1 MLSGFSFRDG
11 VLNAEGVALP
21 ELAAEF
27 GTPCYV
33 YSRQAIESRWR
44 AFDAALAP
52 RRRLVCYA
60 VKANSSLAV
69 LNILARLG
77 SGFDIVS
84 AGELQRVIRAGGA
97 PGKVVFSG
105 VGKRPDEMAF
115 ALEQGIKC
123 FNVESA
129 SELIQLNAVAAD
141 LHKIA
146 PVSLRVNPDIDAE
159 THPHISTGLREN
171 KFGVAFELAP
181 ALYQEAAALEHIE
194 VVGMDCHIGSQI
206 VSPQPFRE
214 ALRRLL
220 GLLERIEADGIKL
233 QHIDVGGGLGIRYRD
248 ETPPGAEEYA
258 RMIAECLA
266 DVAHEIIL
274 EPGRAIVGNAGILLT
289 RVLYLNASPCRNFA
303 VVDAAMNDLIRP
315 ALYDGWHEIRPVTEE
330 SDAAEMVYD
339 VVGPICETAD
349 FLAKARPL
357 RLRQGD
363 LLAVCSAGA
372 YGFIMA
378 SNYNSRPRGAEVI
391 VDGDQVHEVRRRET
405 IADLMRGERLLPS

>member
-1 MLSGFSFRDG
+1 MPAGFSFQNG

-44 AFDAALAP
+44 AFDAALAA
-52 RRRLVCYA
+52 RRRLICYS
-60 VKANSSLAV
+60 VKANSNLAV

-84 AGELQRVIRAGGA
+84 AGEFQRVIRAGGA
-97 PGKVVFSG
+97 PAKVVFSG

-129 SELIQLNAVAAD
+129 GELLRLNAVAAD

-171 KFGVAFELAP
+171 KFGVAFERAP
-181 ALYQEAAALEHIE
+181 ALYQEAAALKHIE
-194 VVGMDCHIGSQI
+194 VVGIDCHIGSQI
-206 VSPQPFRE
+206 ISLRPFRD
-214 ALRRLL
+214 ALHRLL
-220 GLLERIEADGIKL
+220 ELIGRLEDRGITL
-233 QHIDVGGGLGIRYRD
+233 RHIDVGGGLGIRYRE
-248 ETPPGAEEYA
+248 ETPPAAEEYA
-258 RMIAECLA
+258 RAVAECLA

-289 RVLYLNASPCRNFA
+289 RVLYLNATPCRNFA

-315 ALYDGWHEIRPVTEE
+315 ALYGGWHEIRRVSEA
-330 SDAAEMVYD
+330 SDAEEMVYD

-349 FLAKARPL
+349 FLAKERPL

-363 LLAVCSAGA
+363 LLAICSSGA

-378 SNYNSRPRGAEVI
+378 SNYNSRPRGAELI
-391 VDGDQVHEVRRRET
+391 VDGDQIHEARRRET
-405 IADLMRGERLLPS
+405 IADLMRGECLLPA

>member
-1 MLSGFSFRDG
+1 MLAGFSFQGG

-44 AFDAALAP
+44 AFDAALAA

-60 VKANSSLAV
+60 VKANSNLAV

-84 AGELQRVIRAGGA
+84 AGELQRVIRAGGE

-129 SELIQLNAVAAD
+129 GELLRLNAVAAD
-141 LHKIA
+141 LHKTA

-194 VVGMDCHIGSQI
+194 VVGIDCHIGSQI
-206 VSPQPFRE
+206 INLRPFKD
-214 ALRRLL
+214 ALQRLL
-220 GLLERIEADGIKL
+220 GLIDRLEDGGITL
-233 QHIDVGGGLGIRYRD
+233 RHIDVGGGLGIRYR
-248 ETPPGAEEYA
+248 EEAPPAAEEYA
-258 RMIAECLA
+258 RAVAECLA
-266 DVAHEIIL
+266 DAAHEIIL
-274 EPGRAIVGNAGILLT
+274 EPGRAIVGNAGVLLT
-289 RVLYLNASPCRNFA
+289 RVLYLNATPCRNFA

-315 ALYDGWHEIRPVTEE
+315 ALYDGWHEIRRVSEA
-330 SDAAEMVYD
+330 SDAEELVYD

-349 FLAKARPL
+349 FLARERPL

-363 LLAVCSAGA
+363 LLAICSTGA

-378 SNYNSRPRGAEVI
+378 SNYNSRPRGAELI
-391 VDGDQVHEVRRRET
+391 VDGDQIHEARRRET
-405 IADLMRGERLLPS
+405 IADLMRGECLLPA

>member
-315 ALYDGWHEIRPVTEE
+315 ALYDGGHEIRPVTEE

-405 IADLMRGERLLPS
+405 IADLMRGERLLPA

>member
-1 MLSGFSFRDG
+1 MLAGFSFQGG

-44 AFDAALAP
+44 AFDAALAA
-52 RRRLVCYA
+52 RRRLVCYS
-60 VKANSSLAV
+60 VKANSNLAV

-84 AGELQRVIRAGGA
+84 AGELQRVIRAGGE

-129 SELIQLNAVAAD
+129 GELLRLNAVAAD
-141 LHKIA
+141 LHKTA

-194 VVGMDCHIGSQI
+194 VVGIDCHIGSQI
-206 VSPQPFRE
+206 INLRPFKD
-214 ALRRLL
+214 ALQRLL
-220 GLLERIEADGIKL
+220 GLIDRLEDGGITL
-233 QHIDVGGGLGIRYRD
+233 RHIDVGGGLGIRYR
-248 ETPPGAEEYA
+248 EEAPPAAEEYA
-258 RMIAECLA
+258 RAVAECLA

-274 EPGRAIVGNAGILLT
+274 EPGRAIVGNAGVLLT
-289 RVLYLNASPCRNFA
+289 RVLYLNATPCRNFA

-315 ALYDGWHEIRPVTEE
+315 ALYDGWHEIRRVSEA
-330 SDAAEMVYD
+330 SDAEELVYD

-349 FLAKARPL
+349 FLARERPL

-363 LLAVCSAGA
+363 LLAICSTGA

-378 SNYNSRPRGAEVI
+378 SNYNSRPRGAELI
-391 VDGDQVHEVRRRET
+391 VDGDQIHEARRRET
-405 IADLMRGERLLPS
+405 IADLMRGECLLPA

>member
-1 MLSGFSFRDG
+1 MPAGFSFQDG

-21 ELAAEF
+21 ALAAKF

-44 AFDAALAP
+44 AFDTALAA
-52 RRRLVCYA
+52 RRRLICYS
-60 VKANSSLAV
+60 VKANSNLAV

-84 AGELQRVIRAGGA
+84 AGELQRVLRAGGA
-97 PGKVVFSG
+97 PRKVVFSG

-129 SELIQLNAVAAD
+129 GELLRLNAVAAD
-141 LHKIA
+141 LHKTA

-171 KFGVAFELAP
+171 KFGVAFERAP

-194 VVGMDCHIGSQI
+194 VVGIDCHIGSQI
-206 VSPQPFRE
+206 INLRPFRD
-214 ALRRLL
+214 ALQRLL
-220 GLLERIEADGIKL
+220 GLIGRLEDRGITL
-233 QHIDVGGGLGIRYRD
+233 RHIDVGGGLGIRYR
-248 ETPPGAEEYA
+248 EEAPPAAEEYA
-258 RMIAECLA
+258 RTVAECLA

-289 RVLYLNASPCRNFA
+289 RVLYLNATPCRNFA

-315 ALYDGWHEIRPVTEE
+315 ALYGGWHEIRPVSEA
-330 SDAAEMVYD
+330 SDAEEMVYD

-349 FLAKARPL
+349 FLARERPL

-363 LLAVCSAGA
+363 LLAICSSGA

-378 SNYNSRPRGAEVI
+378 SNYNSRPRGAELI
-391 VDGDQVHEVRRRET
+391 VDGDQIHEARRRET
-405 IADLMRGERLLPS
+405 IADLMRGECLLPA

>member
-1 MLSGFSFRDG
+1 MLSGFAFRDG

-60 VKANSSLAV
+60 VKANANLAV

-84 AGELQRVIRAGGA
+84 AGEVQRVIRAGGA

-141 LHKIA
+141 LHKTA

-181 ALYQEAAALEHIE
+181 ALYQEAAALEHIA

-206 VSPQPFRE
+206 ISLQPFRE
-214 ALRRLL
+214 ALQRLL
-220 GLLERIEADGIKL
+220 GLLERIEASGIKL

-248 ETPPGAEEYA
+248 ETPPAAEEYA

-266 DVAHEIIL
+266 GVTHEIIL

-289 RVLYLNASPCRNFA
+289 RVLYLNASPWRNFA

-315 ALYDGWHEIRPVTEE
+315 ALYDGWHEIRPVIEE
-330 SDAAEMVYD
+330 SDAAEIVYD

-405 IADLMRGERLLPS
+405 IADLMRGERLLPA